1 MCKIEGVFAK
11 QYCLRSRAFA
21 LHFRVIVFYVRIA
34 RKVKMLRAFL
44 CFACGQHRKV
54 VRAPWARTALPSK
67 DTKRKIKALTSS
79 AFGWIEWTRLI
90 AK

>member
-21 LHFRVIVFYVRIA
+21 LHFRAIVFYVRIT

-67 DTKRKIKALTSS
+67 DTKEK
-79 AFGWIEWTRLI
+79 
-90 AK
+90 

>member
-1 MCKIEGVFAK
+1 MRRRFPGCLIVISNLMCKIEGVFAK

-54 VRAPWARTALPSK
+54 VRAP
-67 DTKRKIKALTSS
+67 
-79 AFGWIEWTRLI
+79 
-90 AK
+90 